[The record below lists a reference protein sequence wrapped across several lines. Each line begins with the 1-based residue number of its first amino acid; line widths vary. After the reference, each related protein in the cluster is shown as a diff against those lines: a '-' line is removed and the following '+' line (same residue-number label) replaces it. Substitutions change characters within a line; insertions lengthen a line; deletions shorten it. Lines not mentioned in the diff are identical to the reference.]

1 MGTHTTLPSKLA
13 GSDILLS
20 EHIKNHP
27 EFLHQSIVDAYPN
40 SKDGQLPFL
49 FKVLSIGTALSV
61 QAHPNKKLAERLH
74 AERGDV
80 YKGAFKFDET
90 SVLTIRP

>member
-13 GSDILLS
+13 GTDTLLS
-20 EHIKNHP
+20 DHIRAHP
-27 EFLHQSIVDAYPN
+27 ELLHQSIIEAYPN

-74 AERGDV
+74 AERSDI
-80 YKGAFKFDET
+80 YKGMYSSNHSF
-90 SVLTIRP
+90 VL